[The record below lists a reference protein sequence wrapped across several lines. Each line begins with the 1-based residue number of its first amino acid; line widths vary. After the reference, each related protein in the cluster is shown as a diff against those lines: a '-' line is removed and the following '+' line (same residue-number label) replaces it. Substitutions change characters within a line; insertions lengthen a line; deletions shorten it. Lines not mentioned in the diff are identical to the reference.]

1 MRQGCP
7 LSGTLFV
14 IAIELLAQSIK
25 RSKEMKGITIDE
37 HNEVTLSQYADDT
50 TVLISDVHSASKFFD
65 LLSLFDLKCYGL
77 ALCTT

>member
-1 MRQGCP
+1 MNNGYASKHFHLEFGVRQGCP

-25 RSKEMKGITIDE
+25 RSKEIKGITIDE

-50 TVLISDVHSASKFFD
+50 TVLISDVH
-65 LLSLFDLKCYGL
+65 
-77 ALCTT
+77 